1 MYLYVTAF
9 ATRGNSGNV
18 PVWEITH
25 AVPPFPSTHHQLFVA
40 RSEVTKVP
48 RDVCVLLI
56 VAFIASSRNKNHID
70 RVNMKIA
77 VVTNNT
83 QNAPAFVSLMANAKT
98 SLSILTMSS
107 RVRLENC

>member
-1 MYLYVTAF
+1 LPLGEILGTYLCGKLHMQF
-9 ATRGNSGNV
+9 PPPS
-18 PVWEITH
+18 PPHIT
-25 AVPPFPSTHHQLFVA
+25 SCLWR

-70 RVNMKIA
+70 RVNMKID

-83 QNAPAFVSLMANAKT
+83 QNAPAFVSLVANAKT
-98 SLSILTMSS
+98 SLSILAMSS
-107 RVRLENC
+107 HVRLENC